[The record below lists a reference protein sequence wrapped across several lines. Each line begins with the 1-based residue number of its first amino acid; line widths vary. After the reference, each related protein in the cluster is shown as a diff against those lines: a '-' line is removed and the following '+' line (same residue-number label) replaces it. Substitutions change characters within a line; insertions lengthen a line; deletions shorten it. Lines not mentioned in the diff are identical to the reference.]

1 MLRVTCVMRGHEGD
15 ECGRPAERAVNPGL
29 AGPLNR
35 LGYYV
40 VVGRAGDIL
49 DNGVAG
55 GPVDRGDSGPLWL
68 RGKVNADSNNR

>member
-1 MLRVTCVMRGHEGD
+1 MTNAAGQPNGQSIPVL
-15 ECGRPAERAVNPGL
+15 PA
-29 AGPLNR
+29 PLNR
-35 LGYYV
+35 LEYYV

-68 RGKVNADSNNR
+68 RGKVNPRGDHR